1 MSTNGNAFN
10 MGYIQ
15 SKPVVVGDG
24 TLVIRYRNGDICHKG
39 TPQESHRS
47 TRITFMC
54 SLVEVCYL
62 GIGILA
68 ICLDNTK
75 VHCKLTFS

>member
-1 MSTNGNAFN
+1 MFILGGPVGGCQVSTHGGSFN

-24 TLVIRYRNGDICHKG
+24 TLVIRYRNGDICHAG
-39 TPQESHRS
+39 TKRQAHRS

-54 SLVEVCYL
+54 SLVEVG
-62 GIGILA
+62 GIFFHLW
-68 ICLDNTK
+68 
-75 VHCKLTFS
+75 